1 MYGDQI
7 CVFVIFVYGKMTRTD
22 NGELG
27 PGENSLNIPG
37 TKSGKNTFNDG
48 SKLSTKSR
56 ALFERKEID
65 RSDQIL
71 PNCLAVKFTYFNKI

>member
-1 MYGDQI
+1 MESWGR
-7 CVFVIFVYGKMTRTD
+7 G
-22 NGELG
+22 
-27 PGENSLNIPG
+27 NSLNIPG

-48 SKLSTKSR
+48 SKLSAKSR
-56 ALFERKEID
+56 ALFESKEID